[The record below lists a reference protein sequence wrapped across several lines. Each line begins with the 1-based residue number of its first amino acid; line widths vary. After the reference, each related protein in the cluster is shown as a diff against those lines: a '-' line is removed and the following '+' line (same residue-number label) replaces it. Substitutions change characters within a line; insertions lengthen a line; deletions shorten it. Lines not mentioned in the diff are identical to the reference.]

1 MCGLTRGIRFRKRT
15 PFSTLARG
23 GGPELSP
30 APPPVGKLSLPA
42 LRERSTPPVTAIG
55 IYTSREMPDCGAFLP
70 LLLTQEGGEGWGEEA
85 RFVDS
90 PLSGSLP
97 TWGCGDLADTGKERQ

>member
-70 LLLTQEGGEGWGEEA
+70 LLLTQEGGEGA
-85 RFVDS
+85 RFVYS

-97 TWGCGDLADTGKERQ
+97 TRSSWGERELV

>member
-1 MCGLTRGIRFRKRT
+1 MCGLTRGIRFRTRT

-23 GGPELSP
+23 GGPEPSP
-30 APPPVGKLSLPA
+30 APPPVGKLSRPA

-90 PLSGSLP
+90 PLSGSLSP
-97 TWGCGDLADTGKERQ
+97 RSSWGGW